1 MDILLHIT
9 GLAFIPLMA
18 YMVIGGVGDIWAGLR
33 EYYGGQG
40 ARVGLKT
47 GYRKNFSG
55 RFQPPA
61 LSLPAAV
68 RRQTGAPAPL
78 G

>member
-9 GLAFIPLMA
+9 GLAFVPLMA

-40 ARVGLKT
+40 LEQNHIK
-47 GYRKNFSG
+47 
-55 RFQPPA
+55 
-61 LSLPAAV
+61 
-68 RRQTGAPAPL
+68 
-78 G
+78 